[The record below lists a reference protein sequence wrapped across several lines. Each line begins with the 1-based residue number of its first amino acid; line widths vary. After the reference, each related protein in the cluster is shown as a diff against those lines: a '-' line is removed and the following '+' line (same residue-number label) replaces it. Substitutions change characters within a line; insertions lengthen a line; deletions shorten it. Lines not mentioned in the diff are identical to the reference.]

1 MPDFI
6 DTHALIIVGIM
17 SLITLVLRV
26 LPFLLFGGKR
36 KVPEIVLWLGRVLPP
51 AVIGML
57 LIYCFKDVSFASA
70 PFGLPELI
78 AAAVVVLLHLWK
90 RNSLLSVGGG
100 TICYMLLVQF
110 VFI

>member
-6 DTHALIIVGIM
+6 DTRALIIVGIM
-17 SLITLVLRV
+17 SLITLILRV

-57 LIYCFKDVSFASA
+57 LIYCFKDVSFSSA
-70 PFGLPELI
+70 PFGIPELI
-78 AAAVVVLLHLWK
+78 AAAVVALLHLWK

-100 TICYMLLVQF
+100 TICYMLLVQLIF
-110 VFI
+110 V